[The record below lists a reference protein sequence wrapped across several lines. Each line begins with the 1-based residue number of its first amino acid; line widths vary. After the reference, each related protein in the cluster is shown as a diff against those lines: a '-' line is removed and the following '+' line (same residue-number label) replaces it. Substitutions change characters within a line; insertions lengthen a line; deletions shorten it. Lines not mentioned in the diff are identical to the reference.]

1 VVRPGVPLVGQMRE
15 GLAARR
21 MSRIPPYLFAEIDK
35 KVAAKRAMGVD
46 VIGLDIGD
54 PDAATPEHIVAA
66 ARDALPR
73 VENHRY
79 ASYFGMPALRR
90 AVAAWYQR
98 RFGVGLDP
106 DTEILPTLGSKDGI
120 SHLPFALVDP
130 GDVVL
135 VPSPGYPVY
144 LTGTVMADGEPH
156 LMPLTAANKWLPD
169 FDAIPVAVA
178 ERARILWL
186 NYPNNPT
193 AATAPLEFYE
203 RALAFARSYGITLCH
218 DFPYSEVTYRG
229 YRAPSIL
236 ELPGA
241 KEVAVEFHSL
251 SKTYN
256 MTGWRIGM
264 AVGNAEVLKLLG
276 QVKTN
281 VDSGIF
287 QVVQHAGI
295 AALEGERD
303 GDLEPVYEARQ
314 SRTLEVLRE
323 LGWKGAEAPDAT
335 FYLWLPVP
343 DGYTSVSFASKV
355 LDDAGVN
362 VTPGNGFGEHGE
374 GYFRVSLTVPD
385 ARLDEALDRLR
396 RVRF

>member
-1 VVRPGVPLVGQMRE
+1 
-15 GLAARR
+15 

-35 KVAAKRAMGVD
+35 KVAAKRAAGVD
-46 VIGLDIGD
+46 VIALDIGD
-54 PDAATPEHIVAA
+54 PDTPTPERIVAA
-66 ARDALPR
+66 AREALPH
-73 VENHRY
+73 VENQRY

-90 AVAAWYQR
+90 AVAGWYQR
-98 RFGVGLDP
+98 RFGVDLDP

-120 SHLPFALVDP
+120 AHLPFALVNP

-156 LMPLTAANKWLPD
+156 IMPLSAANNWLPD
-169 FDAIPVAVA
+169 FDSIPVAAA

-193 AATAPLEFYE
+193 AATAPVEFYE
-203 RALAFARSYGITLCH
+203 KALAFCRTYGIVLCH
-218 DFPYSEVTYRG
+218 DFPYSEVSYRG

-241 KEVAVEFHSL
+241 KEVAIEFHSL
-251 SKTYN
+251 SKTFN

-264 AVGNAEVLKLLG
+264 AVGNADVLKLLG

-281 VDSGIF
+281 IDSGIF
-287 QVVQHAGI
+287 PVVQHAGI
-295 AALEGERD
+295 AALEGPED
-303 GDLEPVYEARQ
+303 GALNVVYEARQ
-314 SRTLEVLRE
+314 SRTLAVLRE
-323 LGWKGAEAPDAT
+323 LGWKDAKAPDAT

-343 DGYTSVSFASKV
+343 DGHTSVSFASKV

-385 ARLDEALDRLR
+385 DRLDEALERLR
-396 RVRF
+396 KISF

>member
-1 VVRPGVPLVGQMRE
+1 VSQLRE

-35 KVAAKRAMGVD
+35 KVAAKRAAGVD
-46 VIGLDIGD
+46 VIALDIGD
-54 PDAATPEHIVAA
+54 PDTPTPEHIVAA
-66 ARDALPR
+66 AREALPH
-73 VENHRY
+73 VENQRY

-90 AVAAWYQR
+90 AVAGWYQR
-98 RFGVGLDP
+98 RFGVDLDP

-144 LTGTVMADGEPH
+144 LTGTVMADGEPYI
-156 LMPLTAANKWLPD
+156 MPLSAANNWLPD
-169 FDAIPVAVA
+169 FDSIPAAVA

-193 AATAPLEFYE
+193 AATAPVEFYE
-203 RALAFARSYGITLCH
+203 KALAFCRTYGITLCH

-229 YRAPSIL
+229 YRAPSVL

-241 KEVAVEFHSL
+241 KDVAIEFHSL
-251 SKTYN
+251 SKTFN

-264 AVGNAEVLKLLG
+264 AVGNADVVKLLG

-287 QVVQHAGI
+287 PVIQHAGI
-295 AALEGERD
+295 AALEGPED
-303 GDLEPVYEARQ
+303 DTLNAVYEARQ
-314 SRTLEVLRE
+314 SRTLAVLRE
-323 LGWKGAEAPDAT
+323 LGWKDAKAPDAT
-335 FYLWLPVP
+335 FYLWLLVP

-385 ARLDEALDRLR
+385 ARLDEALERLR
-396 RVRF
+396 KISF